1 MKVVDVEQIMEQ
13 WAPRW
18 TAWERDNVGLQIG
31 DRTRRIKRVLVSLD
45 VTPEV
50 VDEAIRRKAE
60 MIVAHHPILFRPL
73 SAVLSSDFTGSMI
86 LALAKNDIAVYAA
99 HTNLD
104 AAPGGVSFALA
115 ESLKLTNV
123 RLLAP
128 LKDLY
133 TKIAVFVPSAHVAA
147 VMNAMAQAGAGEI
160 GDYSMCSFQ
169 INGRGT
175 FQGAETTNPYA
186 GRPGTLEEV
195 EEVRLEMIL
204 PRFQA
209 PSVIEA
215 MQEAHPYEEVAYD
228 LYPLN
233 NESPQYGMGAIGE
246 LAAPLTLES
255 FLRSVKKA
263 LGCEGLRYAG
273 NPRKIVRT
281 VAVCGGSGSQ
291 LIQHALGARVDV
303 FVTADIKYHAFQ
315 EADGRM
321 ALVDAG
327 HWETEQVVLP
337 AIAERLRRNA
347 PKGKEGISVLITNQ
361 RTNPIHYQ

>member
-1 MKVVDVEQIMEQ
+1 MNVADVEDIMEQ

-18 TAWERDNVGLQIG
+18 TAWERDNVGLQVG
-31 DRTRRIKRVLVSLD
+31 DRTRRVKRILVSLD
-45 VTPEV
+45 VTPEI
-50 VDEAIRRKAE
+50 VDEAVRRKAD

-73 SAVLSSDFTGSMI
+73 SSVLSSDMTGSMI

-115 ESLKLTNV
+115 ESLKLTKV
-123 RLLAP
+123 RVLAP

-133 TKIAVFVPSAHVAA
+133 AKIAVFVPTAQVPT
-147 VMNAMAQAGAGEI
+147 VMNAMAQAGAGQI
-160 GDYSMCSFQ
+160 GGYSRCSFQ

-175 FQGAETTNPYA
+175 FQGGITTNPYS
-186 GRPGTLEEV
+186 GRPGVLEEV

-228 LYPLN
+228 LYPLA
-233 NESPQYGMGAIGE
+233 NESPQHGMGAIGE

-255 FLRSVKKA
+255 FLRTVKKA
-263 LGCEGLRYAG
+263 LGCEGLRYTG

-281 VAVCGGSGSQ
+281 VAVCGGSGSE
-291 LIQHALGARVDV
+291 LIPHALGAQADV
-303 FVTADIKYHAFQ
+303 FVTADIKYHPFQ
-315 EADGRM
+315 EANRRI

-337 AIAERLRRNA
+337 AIAERLRKNA
-347 PKGKEGISVLITNQ
+347 TKGKEGISVFITNQ